1 MPRFHRIVPVAACL
15 AALSLATQAGAQS
28 PVPAKAEPAAKP
40 PADPLVA
47 KVNDIEIHVSDVNR
61 AIRNLPPAAQKVP
74 RAQIVEPVIREV
86 IDTKALLIEAKQTKL
101 DKDPEVARTMIDAAD
116 RALISA
122 LLARD
127 VQQQV
132 TDAAIKKKY
141 DTEIAGKPGE
151 EEVHVRQILVA
162 TEAEAQAIITQLAAG
177 GDFAAIAREKSND
190 ATASRGGDV
199 GFVKVSKVLPA
210 LSKAVAALNAGDV
223 SQKPVNSRFG
233 WHVIKMEER
242 RDTATPTFD
251 ETKDELRQKLTL
263 EAVRNAAMAAREKV
277 KIETFNEDGTPA
289 NRPNSSIIPNAIPP
303 VSK

>member
-1 MPRFHRIVPVAACL
+1 MKSFQRIAACVGLL
-15 AALSLATQAGAQS
+15 ATLSLATQASAQTS
-28 PVPAKAEPAAKP
+28 KPAKADTTTKP
-40 PADPLVA
+40 PVDQIVA
-47 KVNDIEIHVSDVNR
+47 KVNDIEIHESDIDL
-61 AIRNLPPAAQKVP
+61 AIRNLPPIARQVP
-74 RAQIVEPVIREV
+74 KTQILQQVIREV
-86 IDTKALLIEAKQTKL
+86 IESKALLIKARQDKL
-101 DKDPEVARTMIDAAD
+101 DRDPEVARAMVDASE

-122 LLARD
+122 ELGRE
-127 VQQQV
+127 VNQKV

-141 DTEIAGKPGE
+141 DDEIAGKPGE

-162 TEAEAQAIITQLAAG
+162 TEDEAKAIITRLNEG